1 MREGVC
7 GAMEKFWKSAA
18 ASLGCLPGFLFGEL
32 DGLVIALI
40 ALMCIDY
47 VTGVIVGAVRHKL
60 NSSTGFK
67 GLAKKMLIMLIVA
80 VANIIDTQ
88 VFKGENSIVRSA
100 VCFLYIGNEGLS
112 ILENAGKLG
121 LPMPQKLKSVLEQL
135 RDKDE
140 KEE

>member
-1 MREGVC
+1 
-7 GAMEKFWKSAA
+7 MEKFWKSAA
-18 ASLGCLPGFLFGEL
+18 ASLGCLAGFLFGEL

-88 VFKGENSIVRSA
+88 VFQGESSIVRSA

>member
-18 ASLGCLPGFLFGEL
+18 ASLGCLAGFLFGEL

-88 VFKGENSIVRSA
+88 VFQGESSIVRSA